1 LNTIA
6 SSAKSKDDEKMTER
20 FMDKAIYK
28 DCIAGES
35 CTTEDKTQKFVRY
48 YGLAGGGFNL
58 IFAILWVLSMSW
70 TVALTFF
77 LPLTLCIAV
86 FVAAVLGLLVLVER
100 RIGAIDLE
108 GRGEIVRVPVDSLRG
123 MIGWAG
129 NATEGFDNYFTFPIL
144 ICIVAM
150 ALSPLVIYGTWTM
163 MFIYAG
169 NSTDEVMDLLA
180 LEYKHCFA
188 VFLGARFRMPSFD
201 FSLSDAFDAFSAFSD
216 LTSFANFDPS
226 HFMESSSALTA
237 LNFLISLIKPL
248 ICVISTGFAVFG
260 MTASVAANIPV
271 SIVAAGEAD
280 NVTNVVKLI
289 LDSQQ
294 ADGTTT
300 TNGDSPTQK
309 QEGEVAVASST
320 DVELTV

>member
-1 LNTIA
+1 
-6 SSAKSKDDEKMTER
+6 
-20 FMDKAIYK
+20 
-28 DCIAGES
+28 
-35 CTTEDKTQKFVRY
+35 
-48 YGLAGGGFNL
+48 
-58 IFAILWVLSMSW
+58 MSW

-108 GRGEIVRVPVDSLRG
+108 GRGKIVRVPVESLRG

-129 NATEGFDNYFTFPIL
+129 NATEGDDNYFTFPIL

-150 ALSPLVIYGTWTM
+150 TLSPLVIYGTWTM

-271 SIVAAGEAD
+271 SIVAAGKAD

-309 QEGEVAVASST
+309 QEGDVAVASST